1 MPLKRILFFG
11 TPDIAVPSLET
22 LAKQE
27 NVEIMAVCVFP
38 DRKVGRKQILTPCP
52 VKISAEE
59 LDLPIEEIGS
69 KDDLVNVVKKYDFD
83 IGIVIAFGMIFP
95 GEILE
100 SDKFVNVHFSLLPKY
115 RGASP
120 VQSAILNNDEVSG
133 ITFQQMV
140 NELDAGDILLQE
152 EYPIERKSTSA
163 VFQAFAEFTAE
174 LFPDFL
180 EQEITATP
188 QNNDEATFCT
198 KFEKA
203 DGEIFPNK
211 ETAQTIYQKF
221 LAFDLFPS
229 IYIATERGNVKL
241 AKVALKPSKHS
252 YELECDKHT
261 LLYIDEAQVPGKTPM
276 PVQEILRGTLNLF
289 SK

>member
-1 MPLKRILFFG
+1 MKKILFFG
-11 TPDIAVPSLET
+11 TPDIAIPSLET
-22 LAKQE
+22 LEKQE

-59 LDLPIEEIGS
+59 LNLPIEEIGS
-69 KDDLVNVVKKYDFD
+69 KDDLVNVTKKYNFD
-83 IGIVIAFGMIFP
+83 LGIVIAFGMIFP
-95 GEILE
+95 GEMLE
-100 SDKFVNVHFSLLPKY
+100 SGKFVNVHFSLLPKY

-140 NELDAGDILLQE
+140 KALDAGDILLQE
-152 EYPIERKSTSA
+152 EYPIEGKSTSA

-180 EQEITATP
+180 EAAPTPTP

-198 KFEKA
+198 KFEKS
-203 DGEIFPNK
+203 DGEIFPDK

-221 LAFDLFPS
+221 LAFDLFPG

-241 AKVALKPSKHS
+241 TEVALFPSEHS

-261 LLYIDEAQVPGKTPM
+261 LLYIDEAQVPGKTPL
-276 PVQEILRGTLNLF
+276 PVQEILRGCLNLF
-289 SK
+289 E